1 MTESVS
7 VLKGLKFNSEVPP
20 TAKWKMNPTEARR
33 NALLNSIATQRT
45 LVKRE
50 RGETINL
57 TKTVKKDIDGVIT
70 KVQVERHPR
79 QWFWNANGIYHL
91 QIIFGGVPIAFGPK
105 GTNTTIV
112 AGNLDDV
119 DVVFSVVESSVR
131 SGELDPKIDDASAKS
146 KIGRRKKA
154 S

>member
-1 MTESVS
+1 MTESVLN
-7 VLKGLKFNSEVPP
+7 LKGLKFNSEAPP

-33 NALLNSIATQRT
+33 NALLNSIATQRL

-50 RGETINL
+50 RGEAINL
-57 TKTVKKDIDGVIT
+57 TKTVKKENGDGVIA

-79 QWFWNANGIYHL
+79 QWFWNTNGVWHI
-91 QIIFGGVPIAFGPK
+91 QIMFGGVPISINGK
-105 GTNTTIV
+105 NTTIV
-112 AGNLDDV
+112 AGNSLDDV
-119 DVVFSVVESSVR
+119 DAVFSVVESAVR

-154 S
+154 

>member
-1 MTESVS
+1 MTESI
-7 VLKGLKFNSEVPP
+7 LKGLKFNSEVPP

-33 NALLNSIATQRT
+33 NALLNSIATQRL

-50 RGETINL
+50 RGEAINL

-79 QWFWNANGIYHL
+79 QWFWNSNGWNI
-91 QIIFGGVPIAFGPK
+91 QILFAGVPIAINGK
-105 GTNTTIV
+105 NTTIV
-112 AGNLDDV
+112 AGNTLDDV
-119 DVVFSVVESSVR
+119 DSVFTIVESAVR
-131 SGELDPKIDDASAKS
+131 SGELDERIAEASSKS
-146 KIGRRKKA
+146 KVGRKKA